1 MQEEAAMSRRVYLLG
16 VGLALVALA
25 FVLTD
30 ALLWEPGVT
39 APNVRRIRAGMTLAE
54 VNSVLGPPV
63 QDEMRLLAITTNS
76 GAMDAAAP
84 EDFTCAWEGPGG
96 YVAVRFDADERVREY
111 WFSAIR
117 HESPLAR
124 LRAWLGW

>member
-1 MQEEAAMSRRVYLLG
+1 MSRRVFLLG

-30 ALLWEPGVT
+30 VLLWEPGVT
-39 APNVRRIRAGMTLAE
+39 AANVRRIRAGMTLAE
-54 VNSVLGPPV
+54 VNAVLGPPV

-76 GAMDAAAP
+76 GAMDTAAP

-96 YVAVRFDADERVREY
+96 SVAVRFDAGERVREY
-111 WFSAIR
+111 WFLPIR
-117 HESPLAR
+117 HDSPLSR